1 MNFRAS
7 STYTPVDISRVMQR
21 IVPQMVDAVTEGCE
35 EVQVEAQDIVPVDT
49 GDLRN
54 SIMVQ
59 TVALEGSVVQGTV
72 AANQPYAAYVEFG
85 TGKRGAASPGAGP
98 YPYTD
103 SWPGMPSQP
112 YMRPALDTAR
122 PAIIDAFAKRGFKVS

>member
-21 IVPQMVDAVTEGCE
+21 IVPQMIAAVTEGCDA
-35 EVQVEAQDIVPVDT
+35 VATEAEAIVPVDT
-49 GDLRN
+49 GLLKS
-54 SIMVQ
+54 SIVIGKVELDGN
-59 TVALEGSVVQGTV
+59 TVRGSVE
-72 AANQPYAAYVEFG
+72 ANTPYAGYVEFG
-85 TGKRGAASPGAGP
+85 TGKRGASSPGAGP